1 LTFFNH
7 KGIKGLSEHR
17 HGSSTPGVF
26 LGGGG
31 DCDMKPS
38 PKLLTWPALGGSL
51 LVLAA
56 LYSWSGGAAR
66 AQNIDAGKSA
76 PRLFADSCVNC
87 HRNPKGLA
95 RGRFRPTLFLFLQDH
110 YTAST
115 GAAWEL
121 ASYLAAVDTP
131 PRGRPKTSASHPTTA
146 THRSPIRPPAPVPPQ

>member
-1 LTFFNH
+1 
-7 KGIKGLSEHR
+7 
-17 HGSSTPGVF
+17 
-26 LGGGG
+26 
-31 DCDMKPS
+31 MKPS
-38 PKLLTWPALGGSL
+38 SRLLAWPALGGGL

-56 LYSWSGGAAR
+56 LYSWSGGVAQ

-87 HRNPKGLA
+87 HHNPKALA
-95 RGRFRPTLFLFLQDH
+95 KGRFRPMLFLFLQEH

-131 PRGRPKTSASHPTTA
+131 PRGRPKTSAAPSTTA
-146 THRSPIRPPAPVPPQ
+146 TRRSAIRPPAPVPPQ